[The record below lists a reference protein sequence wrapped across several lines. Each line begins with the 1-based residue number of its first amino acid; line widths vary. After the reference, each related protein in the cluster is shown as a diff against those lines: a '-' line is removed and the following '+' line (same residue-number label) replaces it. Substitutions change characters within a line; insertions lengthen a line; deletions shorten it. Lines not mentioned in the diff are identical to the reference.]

1 MKKRKMKKGLKVAL
15 SAVLVAGCVNFS
27 FAKAEE
33 EPTANEPET
42 TEVAPE
48 STPEA
53 TPEVV
58 AEPTLEATPEV
69 TPESTPEATPEST
82 PVATIAPVI
91 VENTPEPT
99 TEVDEPSVANV
110 EDDEE
115 EPTDYSESISYDLSY
130 DEELTT
136 ALLTVTVDTEDDVR
150 LDFANNDTL
159 VENMDAQNYGINYEY
174 TTDDE
179 KTYAFDVV
187 VNGEYTF
194 EAEVLDNEEN
204 VVGTKTITVT
214 VEGLNGEG
222 APTVDEPTT
231 LEEGEPDES
240 DGEEESEAVATI
252 ASTGESFTTI
262 EDAINA
268 ASDGD
273 TITIIKD
280 GKYTAYNKVSTNKS
294 LTIQAADDC
303 YGVSWYVGYDPSK
316 EPGQGEN
323 CDYSFDS
330 ANTITFKNM
339 YIYYGFDMETG
350 DRGENTNLG
359 FARIQNYNLEN
370 CYVYGE
376 IYYSGYVTSTFKNTE
391 FNAPGY
397 DKYSFD
403 RITASDTV
411 NFENC
416 TFKGWNK
423 FVDVYSDATGLAT
436 TLNFNNCTVN
446 SETDKDYKPEKAF
459 VNIKDN
465 VGNYTV
471 NFNGTTTINGDVNRD
486 TNTCTRLFQVK
497 TIGSEGTYHAT
508 VNINGNTVWA
518 NGTHADHSL
527 LEDYEDVEYI
537 TIEGEWTTGDDGI
550 EYRTVTKTCN
560 YCGNTIETIE
570 YEDCN
575 ANDSCVAHVDST
587 GKDYDSL
594 AKAIEVASDSD
605 TVTLLKS
612 VTESVTIEKN
622 LTLDLADLTVTSA
635 RGAAITVN
643 NATVTINNGTVTGG
657 TDSGL
662 RFNDATATLND
673 MVITDNTAFSN
684 CNMAFA
690 DETHNGGGITA
701 KDSTLTI
708 SKSTL
713 KNNTVTADYT
723 WNCANGGAICATGG
737 SLTINSETSF
747 ENNSAEDGGAIATSH
762 GTVLNLDKCTF
773 VSNTATAQ
781 AGAIWVANDAGKATI
796 TDCVFTENTAN
807 IGGAID
813 GFYNSATIE
822 VTGSTF
828 ENNSAKSYGG
838 AISTYTTATKLVV
851 DNCDFNSN
859 AAVSSGNGGAIYM
872 MHTYSDLFSGIESE
886 IKNSRFVENTA
897 TMFGGA
903 IVIVGDSTDKK
914 KVNIE
919 SCSFDKN
926 SASYAGGAIQA
937 GTAEITLI
945 ENTFTQNSTEKTG
958 GAIQASTS
966 EITFV
971 ENTFT
976 ENSANY
982 GGALQLSASNAE
994 ISSNNAFTKN
1004 IAQYLGGAI
1013 YAHDNSNIT
1022 IDASTS
1028 ITENTSLAK
1037 AGGIYVRQNA
1047 TVTIASGAVVNNNT
1061 ATSEYGGSDILS
1073 NGNLTIGTVGEGTLA
1088 TTGKTIDGWYYD
1100 GDNAETSNLYE
1111 FGVFTKRYEGT
1122 TYSGKIALIA
1132 ASATEAT
1139 VTADKLSKLQ
1149 GHDEPELTATSTING
1164 LAYTVTRTPGEDI
1177 GTYEVTVTGDEYQTV
1192 NGNTYKVTYVGNT
1205 FEITKASCE
1214 ETNSC
1219 VAYIESTNKYYDNV
1233 VDAINDAAETDT
1245 VHIVKEGTYTTY
1257 NQTSVAKN
1265 LTLTADVKD
1274 VTWTVGYQDGKSGEN
1289 GDYSFQGADSLTIK
1303 NMTVEYGTGLYL
1315 GFAHVENF
1323 TLENCTVE
1331 GKITYAGN
1339 KTSTFKNTVF
1349 NSPGSDYMFE
1359 QISATDTVD
1368 FDGCTFNG
1376 QGKFLNVYKDGS
1388 AGNPTINF
1396 TNCEVNSTKENKSF
1410 VNIKDTTG
1418 DYVINFKNV
1427 TLSDNL
1433 NRNKTTCTRLFQVEK
1448 PQGTAGAKVTVDGTT
1463 VWENGD
1469 LTDHAILEKYEDVEY
1484 TTTYGEWTT
1493 GDDGKEYRT
1502 VTKVCK
1508 HCGRTVETTE
1518 SREVVKP
1525 TPSSNSS
1532 SSSSTTTTTNA
1543 GCPVG
1548 TTWNEDRQMCV
1559 SDTPTA
1565 VANNRRVVVTPT
1577 VTTPTTA
1584 PTATPEA
1591 TVEPSAT
1598 PEATA
1603 TPSATPSATAET
1615 ITEEETPEAA
1625 TGHWALIN
1633 LIAGLATTLLGVILL
1648 LSKKEKESD
1657 EEDSNEGKQTRKSVW
1672 KVVGAVD
1679 AVAAVVTFLLTEN
1692 LTKSMVLTDKW
1703 TILMAVF
1710 AVVNVA
1716 SLILG
1721 RKYHTEDTE
1730 ENA

>member
-33 EPTANEPET
+33 EPTTNEPET
-42 TEVAPE
+42 TEVSPE

-58 AEPTLEATPEV
+58 AEPTLEETPEV

-99 TEVDEPSVANV
+99 TEADEPSTANV

-130 DEELTT
+130 DAELTT
-136 ALLTVTVDTEDDVR
+136 ALLTVTVDTEADVR

-214 VEGLNGEG
+214 VEDLNGEG
-222 APTVDEPTT
+222 TPTVDEPTT
-231 LEEGEPDES
+231 LEEGDADET
-240 DGEEESEAVATI
+240 DGEEETESVATI

-262 EDAINA
+262 EDAITA

-280 GKYTAYNKVSTNKS
+280 GKYTAYNKVSTSKS

-316 EPGQGEN
+316 TEGEN
-323 CDYSFDS
+323 CDHSFDS

-339 YIYYGFDMETG
+339 YIFYGFDMETG
-350 DRGENTNLG
+350 EPGENSNLG

-397 DKYSFD
+397 DRYSFD

-416 TFKGWNK
+416 TFNGLNK

-527 LEDYEDVEYI
+527 LEDYEDVEYT

-560 YCGNTIETIE
+560 YCGKTFETIE
-570 YEDCN
+570 YNKDCH
-575 ANDSCVAHVDST
+575 ANDSCVAHVAST
-587 GKDYDSL
+587 GKDYDLL
-594 AKAIEVASDSD
+594 AKAIEDACDTD
-605 TVTLLKS
+605 TVTLLND
-612 VTESVTIEKN
+612 VNESVTIEKD
-622 LTLDLADLTVTSA
+622 LTLDLADHTVISA

-657 TDSGL
+657 TDSGMK
-662 RFNDATATLND
+662 FTDSTVVLNKMNVTGNTSENTGD
-673 MVITDNTAFSN
+673 MF
-684 CNMAFA
+684 
-690 DETHNGGGITA
+690 DETTGGSNGGGITS
-701 KDSTLTI
+701 KNTNLTVNESTFTENVAQQ
-708 SKSTL
+708 T
-713 KNNTVTADYT
+713 NAADAALDA
-723 WNCANGGAICATGG
+723 ANGGAICARGG
-737 SLTINSETSF
+737 SLT
-747 ENNSAEDGGAIATSH
+747 
-762 GTVLNLDKCTF
+762 V
-773 VSNTATAQ
+773 
-781 AGAIWVANDAGKATI
+781 ND
-796 TDCVFTENTAN
+796 
-807 IGGAID
+807 
-813 GFYNSATIE
+813 
-822 VTGSTF
+822 STF
-828 ENNSAKSYGG
+828 ENNSAKNGGAITSLFGNTLVVTGSSFDSNTAVNNAGAIWISDYATKATITDSSFIENSALFGGAIESYFNNAEINVTGSTFVANSAVGNSGANGGAIMGYTEGSKWTIDGCEFESNSAEGEGG
-838 AISTYTTATKLVV
+838 AISLWNTAYNEIYPDLLPNTKSVIQ
-851 DNCDFNSN
+851 NSN
-859 AAVSSGNGGAIYM
+859 FTKNYAGAMAGAIYAQG
-872 MHTYSDLFSGIESE
+872 LNGFR
-886 IKNSRFVENTA
+886 KNVEVSNCTITENT
-897 TMFGGA
+897 TDKYGGA
-903 IVIVGDSTDKK
+903 VGTMSFADITLTGSTLTGNTAD
-914 KVNIE
+914 
-919 SCSFDKN
+919 
-926 SASYAGGAIQA
+926 AGGAIA
-937 GTAEITLI
+937 SWYGSNVVVES
-945 ENTFTQNSTEKTG
+945 STTVSG
-958 GAIQASTS
+958 
-966 EITFV
+966 
-971 ENTFT
+971 
-976 ENSANY
+976 NSARFGGGIYVANANPNY
-982 GGALQLSASNAE
+982 PGLYPISNAE
-994 ISSNNAFTKN
+994 IK
-1004 IAQYLGGAI
+1004 
-1013 YAHDNSNIT
+1013 
-1022 IDASTS
+1022 
-1028 ITENTSLAK
+1028 
-1037 AGGIYVRQNA
+1037 
-1047 TVTIASGAVVNNNT
+1047 SGAVVNNNT

-1073 NGNLTIGTVGEGTLA
+1073 DGNLTIGTVGEGTLA

-1100 GDNAETSNLYE
+1100 GDNADTSDLYE
-1111 FGVFTKRYEGT
+1111 YGVFTKKYEGT
-1122 TYSGKIALIA
+1122 TYSGTIALIA

-1257 NQTSVAKN
+1257 NQTSVSKN

-1349 NSPGSDYMFE
+1349 NSPGSNYMFE

-1388 AGNPTINF
+1388 AGNPTISF

-1427 TLSDNL
+1427 TLNDNL

-1448 PQGTAGAKVTVDGTT
+1448 SQGTAGAKVTVDGTT

-1469 LTDHAILEKYEDVEY
+1469 LTDHTVLEKYEDVEY
-1484 TTTYGEWTT
+1484 TTTYGEWAT

-1525 TPSSNSS
+1525 TPTPSSSSSS
-1532 SSSSTTTTTNA
+1532 SSSSTPTTTNA

-1615 ITEEETPEAA
+1615 IVEEETPEAA

-1633 LIAGLATTLLGVILL
+1633 LIAGLGTTLLGVILL